1 MDKNQNN
8 NQKNQNQKNQ
18 KSSSGMNR
26 TEFSEEYSIT
36 TNGVNSGDENV
47 KVQKNNKNNKNNC
60 R

>member
-1 MDKNQNN
+1 MDKNKSST
-8 NQKNQNQKNQ
+8 QKNENK

-26 TEFSEEYSIT
+26 TEFAEEYSIT
-36 TNGVNSGDENV
+36 TNGVNSGDENI